1 MYKKVKSLL
10 GAKTSLLHLFLM
22 NNAQSNKIN
31 LLALLLI
38 VSAVLFFG
46 LDLFLGSVK
55 IPLNN
60 ILSILMRDTS
70 EKETWKI
77 IILNARLPKAIAA
90 ILCGAALSVCGLQ
103 MQTLF
108 RNPLAGPYILGI
120 SSGAG
125 LGVAI
130 FIMGLSFIGVS
141 NVGFSTNSGLIISSI
156 LGSLGVL
163 AILLSIIN
171 RLKDIMTVLILGI
184 MIGSVIT
191 AIIGIIQYFSQDA
204 QLKSFIMWTMGD
216 LSAVTRSEL
225 TLLAPIVIIGV
236 ILSFLTSK
244 NLNAYLLGESYAKS
258 LGVNIKQS
266 QFFIILF
273 TSILTGSITAY
284 CGPIGFIGIVI
295 PHLARMISN
304 SSDHRILIP
313 LSILLGINILLISDI
328 ISQLPGIEQSLPIN
342 SITSLIGIP
351 FIIWIILRNK
361 KIKNLN

>member
-1 MYKKVKSLL
+1 MKHSQPSKFKY
-10 GAKTSLLHLFLM
+10 
-22 NNAQSNKIN
+22 
-31 LLALLLI
+31 LALLLI
-38 VSAVLFFG
+38 ISAILFFG
-46 LDLFLGSVK
+46 LDLFLGSVD
-55 IPLNN
+55 IPFKN
-60 ILSILMRDTS
+60 IFSILFGNAT
-70 EKETWKI
+70 EKESWKI
-77 IILNARLPKAIAA
+77 IIFQSRLPKAIAA
-90 ILCGAALSVCGLQ
+90 TLCGGALSVCGLQ

-130 FIMGLSFIGVS
+130 FVMGLSFLGISSIG
-141 NVGFSTNSGLIISSI
+141 FTANSGIIISSI
-156 LGSLGVL
+156 LGSFGVL

-204 QLKSFIMWTMGD
+204 QLKSFIMWTMGS
-216 LSAVTRSEL
+216 LSSITSNEL
-225 TLLAPIVIIGV
+225 MLLAPIVIVGL
-236 ILSFLTSK
+236 ILSFITSK

-266 QFFIILF
+266 RIVIILI
-273 TSILTGSITAY
+273 TSVLTGSITAY

-295 PHLARMISN
+295 PHLARIISN

-313 LSILLGINILLISDI
+313 LSILLGINVLLIADI
-328 ISQLPGIEQSLPIN
+328 ISQLPGLDQSLPIN
-342 SITSLIGIP
+342 SITSVRGIP
-351 FIIWIILRNK
+351 FIIWIILKNK